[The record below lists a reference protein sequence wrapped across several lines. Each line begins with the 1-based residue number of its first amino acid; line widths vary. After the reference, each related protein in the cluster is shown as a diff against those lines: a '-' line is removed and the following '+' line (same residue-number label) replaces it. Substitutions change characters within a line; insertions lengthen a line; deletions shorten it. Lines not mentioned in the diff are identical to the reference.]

1 VKRAALAALVAVWA
15 VAAPVIAQ
23 EPMPPAPPPV
33 ATKRELL
40 RKYVWSTL
48 GPAGALHA
56 TIASGLEQW
65 RGSPPAWDAD
75 WGGYTQRWASEYGES
90 AISDTTKY
98 AVARLFHHDPSFV
111 RCECTG
117 VAPRVLHAISG
128 PFMARTRD
136 GRTVWSLAPSAGI
149 IAGHVV
155 SATTWYPAPRGTRDG
170 VQHAAVGILTKMAVD
185 VFHEFKPKRL
195 P

>member
-1 VKRAALAALVAVWA
+1 MKPAAVAALMWMWALAAPA
-15 VAAPVIAQ
+15 IAQ
-23 EPMPPAPPPV
+23 EASPPVPPPV
-33 ATKRELL
+33 ATKQELL

-65 RGSPPAWDAD
+65 RGSPPSWDGD
-75 WGGYTQRWASEYGES
+75 WGGYAQRWASEYAES

-98 AVARLFHHDPSFV
+98 TVARLFRHDPSFV

-117 VAPRVLHAISG
+117 IAPRVLHALSG

-136 GRTVWSLAPSAGI
+136 GRTVWSLAPTAGI
-149 IAGHVV
+149 ITAHVV
-155 SATTWYPAPRGTRDG
+155 SASTWYPAPRGTRDG
-170 VQHAAVGILTKMAVD
+170 MQHAAVGILTKMGID
-185 VFHEFKPKRL
+185 LFREFKPKRL